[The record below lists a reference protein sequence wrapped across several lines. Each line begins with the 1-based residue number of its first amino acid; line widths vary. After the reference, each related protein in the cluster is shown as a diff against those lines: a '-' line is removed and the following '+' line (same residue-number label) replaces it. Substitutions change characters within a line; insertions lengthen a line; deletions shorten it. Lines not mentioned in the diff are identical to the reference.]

1 MKTIKIAEHEIN
13 VLTKEE
19 LLALGYREV
28 EDTYI
33 GNLMRKEYPTGIP
46 FGREVG
52 LVIFY
57 EVPGKTGV
65 YDATNKM
72 MTLFHYIYSWDAGEF
87 LDNAAKA
94 ILEYRTDM
102 EKLGIPENP
111 ESKEPKGEEE

>member
-1 MKTIKIAEHEIN
+1 MKTIKIAEREIN
-13 VLTKEE
+13 ALTKEE

-28 EDTYI
+28 EDT
-33 GNLMRKEYPTGIP
+33 MRKEYPTGVQ

-52 LVIFY
+52 LVIFH
-57 EVPGKTGV
+57 EVPWKTGV

-72 MTLFHYIYSWDAGEF
+72 MTLFHYVYSWDAGEF
-87 LDNAAKA
+87 LDNTAKA

-111 ESKEPKGEEE
+111 ETKEPEGEKE

>member
-19 LLALGYREV
+19 LLALGYKEI
-28 EDTYI
+28 EDT
-33 GNLMRKEYPTGIP
+33 MRKEYPTGIP

-52 LVIFY
+52 LVIFH
-57 EVPGKTGV
+57 EVPWKTGV

-72 MTLFHYIYSWDAGEF
+72 MTLFHYVYSWDAGEF
-87 LDNAAKA
+87 LDNTAKA

-111 ESKEPKGEEE
+111 ETKEPEGEEE

>member
-28 EDTYI
+28 EGT
-33 GNLMRKEYPTGIP
+33 MRKEYPTGIP

-52 LVIFY
+52 LVIFH
-57 EVPGKTGV
+57 EVPWKNGV

-72 MTLFHYIYSWDAGEF
+72 MTLFYYERSWDADEF
-87 LDNAAKA
+87 LASVGKA
-94 ILEYRTDM
+94 VSEYRSDM
-102 EKLGIPENP
+102 ERLGI
-111 ESKEPKGEEE
+111 KDDPKAVEGAGK